1 MADGGALGY
10 GGLFLGSFLAP
21 TILPL
26 SSEVVLAAMVIGGF
40 DPVACV
46 VVASAGNWLGGM
58 TSYFL
63 GYAGKWAWVERLFAG
78 NRDKVARVRAW
89 VDRYGACAALLCWL
103 PGRRRSAG
111 YRFGLRAQPRLEGQ
125 SVHAGQQISALRRL
139 GLADPPGHA
148 PFPAHN
154 GLNSTLYSGVSI
166 AAYTL
171 P

>member
-1 MADGGALGY
+1 MANGGALGY

-103 PGRRRSAG
+103 PIVGDPLVIALGFVRSPVLKVSL
-111 YRFGLRAQPRLEGQ
+111 YMLVSRSLRYVVWVWLI
-125 SVHAGQQISALRRL
+125 QQ
-139 GLADPPGHA
+139 GVD
-148 PFPAHN
+148 
-154 GLNSTLYSGVSI
+154 LYD
-166 AAYTL
+166 
-171 P
+171 